1 LKLHVHVTGCI
12 HWLVQERQLPRKIV
26 NLIFRLEIVN
36 NNASFHENGVH
47 PLLDR
52 PKRERGGSLQSLSG
66 MRNLR
71 AASIYDK
78 FMIFMIPAAS
88 IYDKPAST
96 RMGCTPS
103 SIGPSVNEAEA
114 CNSVSGFR
122 DQGLNRDE
130 VLGRSIY
137 SRPMC
142 TRCYFTTT
150 SVIQVCS
157 NFH

>member
-1 LKLHVHVTGCI
+1 MKLHVHVTGCI

-114 CNSVSGFR
+114 CNTV
-122 DQGLNRDE
+122 QGLGIRD
-130 VLGRSIY
+130 SIATKY
-137 SRPMC
+137 SVGPSIRDPC
-142 TRCYFTTT
+142 VPDVTLQRR
-150 SVIQVCS
+150 V
-157 NFH
+157 